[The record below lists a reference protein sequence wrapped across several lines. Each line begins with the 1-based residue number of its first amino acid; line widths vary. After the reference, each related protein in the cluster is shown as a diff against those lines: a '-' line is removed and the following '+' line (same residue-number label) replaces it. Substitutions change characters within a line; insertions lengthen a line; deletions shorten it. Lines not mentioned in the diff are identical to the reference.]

1 MKALSLKKRGREN
14 LTMHYEGP
22 IYRPPSEADSLLVQ
36 ATIGCPHNKCTFCMV
51 YKKGPHF
58 RVRPVPDILEDL
70 DEAKNQYGSGI
81 RTLFLPAGNTIAMP
95 TKDLALVCA
104 HARSL
109 FPGLERITVYGSSRY
124 IFLKGPADLLQ
135 LKNAGL
141 TRIHV
146 GLESGDDEVL
156 ARIKKGTDSA
166 EQIQAGIWV
175 REAGITLSEYVI
187 LGIGGKEK
195 TEAHAT
201 ETARTLNAINPDTIR
216 FRTFLPKINTL
227 LLHQIKKGDFQVLSP
242 HEVIRETMEI
252 IRRLNVTSAIT
263 SDHYTNYVHIQGK
276 MPEDRD
282 TMLSILEKAL
292 LKDESSFR
300 PVYVGTQ

>member
-1 MKALSLKKRGREN
+1 MR
-14 LTMHYEGP
+14 YEGP
-22 IYRPPSEADSLLVQ
+22 IYRPPSEADSLLIQ

-58 RVRPVPDILEDL
+58 RVRPVPEILADL
-70 DEAKNQYGSGI
+70 EEAKKNYGSVI

-95 TKDLALVCA
+95 TQDLARVCA
-104 HARSL
+104 HARAL
-109 FPGLERITVYGSSRY
+109 FSGLERITVYGSSRY
-124 IFLKGPADLLQ
+124 IYLKGPDDLVQ
-135 LKNAGL
+135 LKDAGL

-146 GLESGDDEVL
+146 GLESGDDQVL

-175 REAGITLSEYVI
+175 REAGISLSEYVV
-187 LGIGGKEK
+187 LGIGGKER

-201 ETARTLNAINPDTIR
+201 ETARTLNAINPDYIR

-227 LLHQIKKGDFQVLSP
+227 LLHQIRKGDFQILSP

-252 IRRLNVTSAIT
+252 IRRLNVTSEIT
-263 SDHYTNYVHIQGK
+263 SDHYTNYVDIRGK

-282 TMLSILEKAL
+282 RMLSVLEKAL
-292 LKDESSFR
+292 QRDEESFR
-300 PVYVGTQ
+300 PVYVGTN